1 MAFKQ
6 LIQFMLV
13 VFALLINVNREA
25 IAKKQVTLATAEHEP
40 YIGSQLPNKG
50 YVYEL
55 VSTIYQRAGYEVNIH
70 FYPLARA
77 KALAQHGLIDGYLPT
92 HYKESSLN
100 NFAFSNPFPGDS
112 IGLLKN
118 KKLTIPNN
126 FLSLTSIEAQLASLK
141 KYNFGIVRGAM
152 VSPAFDKAN
161 YLSKQYVTNNLQ
173 NLDKLI
179 KNRIDF
185 VVGDKNT
192 LADIMIA
199 QRPHLIGQLEFLSA
213 PLFNHEFHVA
223 FSKKSSNY
231 LQLKKDF
238 DLGLQLIYQEGTLTK
253 ILQKHGLFRIKST
266 NNNKVK
272 LTIGTVNNKD
282 MLIMQTLSKEFEQ
295 SHPNIK
301 LQWRILPETT
311 LRKRLLSNLAISD
324 GQFDIM
330 TIGSYET
337 SLWAKRGWLSP
348 LENLPLNYELNDL
361 LTNVRSLLSYQ
372 QQLYA
377 LPFYA
382 ESSMMFYRQ
391 DLFNK
396 HNLSM
401 PKQPTYQDVIN
412 FAKTIHNPEKGIY
425 GICIRGKPG
434 WGENIASLTAIV
446 NTHAGQWFD
455 QNWHPMIY
463 SNAWKK
469 ALAIYIELSTQYGP
483 PSVHL
488 NGFNESLKLFSNGH
502 CGLWIDATV
511 AASTLFDPEK
521 SKVFN
526 KLQYTYAPIANTST
540 GSHWLWAW
548 ALAIPDSSKHKK
560 EALAFITWATS
571 KQYIKKVASQNG
583 WLAIPP
589 GTRKSSY
596 SNPNYANKASFGQ
609 FVLSNIQDGIPLGAI
624 IRTTPAG
631 EKLFIS
637 IPRFHAI
644 GDYVGTLIVK
654 VIQGDITQEQAL
666 QKAQQFSEKI
676 MKQSVH

>member
-6 LIQFMLV
+6 LIQFLLV
-13 VFALLINVNREA
+13 IFLLLINANRQA

-77 KALAQHGLIDGYLPT
+77 KFLTLHGLVDGYLPT
-92 HYKESSLN
+92 HYEKSSQN
-100 NFAFSNPFPGDS
+100 NFAFSNAFPGDS

-118 KKLTIPNN
+118 KKLEIPKN
-126 FLSLTSIEAQLASLK
+126 FSSSTSVETQLNYLK
-141 KYNFGIVRGAM
+141 KYNFGVVRGAT
-152 VSPAFDKAN
+152 VSPVFDKAN
-161 YLSKQYVTNNLQ
+161 YLSKQYVTSNRQ

-185 VVGDKNT
+185 IVGDKHT

-199 QRPHLIGQLEFLSA
+199 QRPHLIGQFEFLSA
-213 PLFNHEFHVA
+213 PRFNHAFHVA
-223 FSKKSSNY
+223 FSKKSRKY
-231 LQLKKDF
+231 RQLKKDF
-238 DLGLQLIYQEGTLTK
+238 NLGLQLMSQDGTLTK
-253 ILQKHGLFRIKST
+253 ILQKHGLFPPKSKG
-266 NNNKVK
+266 NNAVE

-282 MLIMQTLSKEFEQ
+282 MLIMQMLSKEFEQ
-295 SHPNIK
+295 SHPHIK
-301 LQWRILPETT
+301 LQWRVLPETT
-311 LRKRLLSNLAISD
+311 LRKRLLSDLAIPD

-330 TIGSYET
+330 TIGSYEA
-337 SLWAKRGWLSP
+337 SLWAKRGWLTA
-348 LENLPLNYELNDL
+348 LNNLPASYEINDL
-361 LTNVRSLLSYQ
+361 LTNVRNLLSYQ

-391 DLFNK
+391 DLFK
-396 HNLSM
+396 KYNLLM
-401 PKQPTYQDVIN
+401 PTQPTYQDIIN

-425 GICIRGKPG
+425 GICIRGKAG
-434 WGENIASLTAIV
+434 WGENIAGLTSIV
-446 NTHAGQWFD
+446 NVHAGQWFD
-455 QNWHPMIY
+455 QSWRPMIR
-463 SNAWKK
+463 SKAWQK
-469 ALAIYIELSTQYGP
+469 ALATYIELITQYGP
-483 PSVHL
+483 PSAHL
-488 NGFNESLKLFSNGH
+488 NGFNENLALFSNGH

-511 AASTLFDPEK
+511 AAATLFDPEK
-521 SKVFN
+521 SKVFD
-526 KLQYTYAPIANTST
+526 KLQYTYAPIANTSA

-548 ALAIPDSSKHKK
+548 ALAIPDSSIHKK
-560 EALAFITWATS
+560 EALEFITWATS
-571 KQYIKKVASQNG
+571 KQYIKKVAAHKG

-596 SNPNYANKASFGQ
+596 SNPNYANKAPFGQ
-609 FVLSNIQDGIPLGAI
+609 FVLSNIQDGIPLGTI
-624 IRTTPAG
+624 TRTTPAG
-631 EKLFIS
+631 KKLFVS
-637 IPRFHAI
+637 IPGFHAI

-666 QKAQQFSEKI
+666 QKAQQFSEEIIK
-676 MKQSVH
+676 KAVH

>member
-6 LIQFMLV
+6 LIQFILV
-13 VFALLINVNREA
+13 VFLLLINANRQA
-25 IAKKQVTLATAEHEP
+25 IAKKQVTLATAEHQP

-92 HYKESSLN
+92 HYKESSQN
-100 NFAFSNPFPGDS
+100 HFTFSDPFPGDS

-118 KKLTIPNN
+118 KKLIISKN
-126 FLSLTSIEAQLASLK
+126 FSSLTSIDAQLAYLK

-152 VSPAFDKAN
+152 VSPTFDQAN

-185 VVGDKNT
+185 VVGDKHT

-199 QRPHLIGQLEFLSA
+199 QRPYLIGQLEFLSA

-253 ILQKHGLFRIKST
+253 ILQKHGLFSSKST
-266 NNNKVK
+266 VNNAVE

-311 LRKRLLSNLAISD
+311 LRKRLLSDLAISD

-337 SLWAKRGWLSP
+337 SLWAKRGWLTA
-348 LENLPLNYELNDL
+348 LKNLPASYEINDL
-361 LTNVRSLLSYQ
+361 LTNVRNLLSYQ

-396 HNLSM
+396 YNLLM
-401 PKQPTYQDVIN
+401 PTQPTYQDIIN
-412 FAKTIHNPEKGIY
+412 FAKTIHNPEKEIY
-425 GICIRGKPG
+425 GICIRGKAG
-434 WGENIASLTAIV
+434 WGENIVALTAIV
-446 NTHAGQWFD
+446 NTHAGQWFS
-455 QNWHPMIY
+455 QNWHPMIR
-463 SNAWKK
+463 STAWQK
-469 ALAIYIELSTQYGP
+469 ALATYIKLITQYGP
-483 PSVHL
+483 PSAHL
-488 NGFNESLKLFSNGH
+488 NGFNENLTLFSNGH
-502 CGLWIDATV
+502 CGIWIDATV
-511 AASTLFDPEK
+511 AAATLFNPEK
-521 SKVFN
+521 SKVFD
-526 KLQYTYAPIANTST
+526 KIQYTYAPLLTLQLVHT
-540 GSHWLWAW
+540 GYGHGL
-548 ALAIPDSSKHKK
+548 
-560 EALAFITWATS
+560 
-571 KQYIKKVASQNG
+571 
-583 WLAIPP
+583 
-589 GTRKSSY
+589 
-596 SNPNYANKASFGQ
+596 
-609 FVLSNIQDGIPLGAI
+609 
-624 IRTTPAG
+624 
-631 EKLFIS
+631 
-637 IPRFHAI
+637 
-644 GDYVGTLIVK
+644 
-654 VIQGDITQEQAL
+654 
-666 QKAQQFSEKI
+666 
-676 MKQSVH
+676 